1 MKAVLQNLMSVLGG
15 EAAVRVA
22 NFAAVLLIAR
32 AYGEA
37 VLGAYALSLAFV
49 TVVIMF
55 ADGGLQTAAITQLS
69 VASPDRNQII
79 GRLTVVKTVMLG
91 ISYLLLA
98 FVATWASKDSVF
110 WSIGLWVALRA
121 VFQSYSQLQVAIL
134 KAVSRANW
142 IVFIQSVHSCL
153 VFLGI
158 WIAFRLKWEASAF
171 LGWLTFCQFVELAL
185 GVWVLHQNSIQPR
198 WPAGV
203 HFRAT
208 LQAAA
213 PFGIAYGFANLIIRS
228 DTIILSTLTS
238 LTGVGVFS
246 AANTMLLMVY
256 LSGWLLTSILLPEMA
271 RIAERPASLTA
282 YARRW
287 ARYVTMVSAPGAAL
301 ISLVAPRG
309 ILLLYGTAYAASGLI
324 GSAMALACPF
334 ILLNSIYAARAIAA
348 DRKSVFL
355 GIYGAG
361 ILATLALDFTLGHR
375 FGPLGIAVAIVIR
388 EAGTLLAF
396 WFFLSR
402 SAPFGPQVEV
412 RAVSEVTRAS
422 FTDSM
427 RSHDC
432 P

>member
-1 MKAVLQNLMSVLGG
+1 M
-15 EAAVRVA
+15 
-22 NFAAVLLIAR
+22 
-32 AYGEA
+32 
-37 VLGAYALSLAFV
+37 
-49 TVVIMF
+49 
-55 ADGGLQTAAITQLS
+55 
-69 VASPDRNQII
+69 
-79 GRLTVVKTVMLG
+79 
-91 ISYLLLA
+91 
-98 FVATWASKDSVF
+98 
-110 WSIGLWVALRA
+110 
-121 VFQSYSQLQVAIL
+121 AIL
-134 KAVSRANW
+134 KSISLANA
-142 IVFIQSVHSCL
+142 IVIIQSLHISIL
-153 VFLGI
+153 FLGI
-158 WIAFRLKWEASAF
+158 WFAFKLNWSIFALLE
-171 LGWLTFCQFVELAL
+171 WLTFCQIVELGL
-185 GVWVLHQNSIQPR
+185 GASVLYQSGILSR
-198 WPAGV
+198 WPK
-203 HFRAT
+203 RLYLIAT
-208 LQAAA
+208 LKLAA
-213 PFGIAYGFANLIIRS
+213 PFGIAYGLANLIIRS